1 MTARRMTLFQ
11 MGRFPQFLTP
21 PDATSGVFAACV
33 WKARGL
39 LKRFNSKRKMDMV
52 GARQAANRV
61 EPREDARILIVEAR
75 FCDDI
80 ADGVPKGAKAAVALG
95 CVIRAVDGSF

>member
-1 MTARRMTLFQ
+1 MTARRMNLFQ
-11 MGRFPQFLTP
+11 MGRFPQYLTP
-21 PDATSGVFAACV
+21 SDVTSRVFAACV
-33 WKARGL
+33 WRARGV
-39 LKRFNSKRKMDMV
+39 LKRYNSKRNMDMAGV
-52 GARQAANRV
+52 RQAANRV

-95 CVIRAVDGSF
+95 CVNRAVYGSF

>member
-1 MTARRMTLFQ
+1 MTVRRMALFH
-11 MGRFPQFLTP
+11 MGRFPQYLTP
-21 PDATSGVFAACV
+21 SDATSGVFAACV

-39 LKRFNSKRKMDMV
+39 LKRFNSKRKMDMAGV
-52 GARQAANRV
+52 RQAANRV

-95 CVIRAVDGSF
+95 CVNRAVDGSF

>member
-1 MTARRMTLFQ
+1 MTARRMNLFQ
-11 MGRFPQFLTP
+11 MGRFPQYLTP

-39 LKRFNSKRKMDMV
+39 LKRFNSKRNMDMAGV
-52 GARQAANRV
+52 RQAANRV
-61 EPREDARILIVEAR
+61 EPREEAR

-80 ADGVPKGAKAAVALG
+80 ADGVPKGAKAAVAIG
-95 CVIRAVDGSF
+95 CVIRAVDGSL